1 MLTSQ
6 RNKIDQLD
14 RELVRLLETRME
26 LVTEIAEIKNKAG
39 IPVLDEGREVLVLE
53 KVTSYVTEPAYQ
65 ESIRQVYQEILT
77 SSKQHQAKVQ
87 SK

>member
-26 LVTEIAEIKNKAG
+26 LVTEIAEIKKKAG
-39 IPVLDEGREVLVLE
+39 RPVLDAGRESVVLE
-53 KVTSYVTEPAYQ
+53 KVGSYVSELAYQ

-77 SSKQHQAKVQ
+77 SSKEHQVKVQ